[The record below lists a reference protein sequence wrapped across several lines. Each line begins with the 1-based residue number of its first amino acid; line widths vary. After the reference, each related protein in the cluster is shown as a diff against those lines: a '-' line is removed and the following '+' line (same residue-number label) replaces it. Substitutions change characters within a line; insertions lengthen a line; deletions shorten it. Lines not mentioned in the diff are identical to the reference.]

1 MTVHLPDATYK
12 AMAKQKRRTQQPRT
26 LQDEIDEL
34 RVKLA
39 AAERERDD
47 ALAEVERLN
56 TENDTLNLKAHRA
69 RKVNADPSVT
79 GQFHDGI
86 EYVNQVQAAVIL
98 KVGQYAI
105 SRWVKAKKFEMI
117 AVPDHKK
124 LQIVR
129 SSLVKPERG
138 KPGRKKK

>member
-1 MTVHLPDATYK
+1 MALDPAAYK
-12 AMAKQKRRTQQPRT
+12 AMAVQARRTQQPRT
-26 LQDEIDEL
+26 LQDDIDEL

-39 AAERERDD
+39 KAERELAAATQHVAALETEND
-47 ALAEVERLN
+47 ALA
-56 TENDTLNLKAHRA
+56 LKAHRA

-86 EYVNQVQAAVIL
+86 EYVNQVQAAAIL
-98 KVGQYAI
+98 KVKQYAV
-105 SRWVKAKKFEMI
+105 SRWIKAGKIQTMT
-117 AVPDHKK
+117 VPGHKK
-124 LQIVR
+124 PQIVR